1 MVVCAMI
8 SAIDFLRGNLAI
20 YDGHQRHFLDD
31 ARAAE
36 GESAYIDTR
45 QPPSMPIDLTSLRIF
60 VSICEEGSIAG
71 AAEREAFAASAISK
85 RVADIEA
92 EVGTPLL
99 MRRSRGVTPTAAGE
113 VLLKHARKILPDF
126 NRLDAE
132 LREHA
137 SGRLGHVKVL
147 ANHASIAEFLPTE
160 LSAFM
165 RTHQGVRVDLAER
178 TSDEVALGVLRG
190 EADIGICRDFVPL
203 NALQTFPYHSDH
215 FALIVHEHH
224 PLANRQSIEYVDTLE
239 YDQVGVAL
247 YSPIYPLMQRLA
259 AVQGREVRFTL
270 LVSTFDAAFRFV
282 EAGVAVGVF
291 PAEAAD
297 RYQRL
302 YHLSIVKLTDAW
314 THRRMVL
321 CVRDASALSPAAALL
336 LEHLRRQAT
345 DA

>member
-1 MVVCAMI
+1 
-8 SAIDFLRGNLAI
+8 
-20 YDGHQRHFLDD
+20 
-31 ARAAE
+31 
-36 GESAYIDTR
+36 
-45 QPPSMPIDLTSLRIF
+45 MPIDLTSLRVF
-60 VSICEEGSIAG
+60 VSVCEEGSIAG

-113 VLLKHARKILPDF
+113 VLLRHARKILPDCD
-126 NRLDAE
+126 RLDAE

-137 SGRLGHVKVL
+137 SGTLGHVKVL

-160 LSAFM
+160 LAAFM
-165 RTHQGVRVDLAER
+165 RSHQGVRVDLAER

-190 EADIGICRDFVPL
+190 EAEIGICRDFVPL
-203 NALQTFPYHSDH
+203 KALRTFPYHSDH
-215 FALIVHEHH
+215 FALIVPQHH
-224 PLANRQSIEYVDTLE
+224 TLANRQSVEFVETLA

-247 YSPIYPLMQRLA
+247 NSPIYPLMQRLA

-291 PAEAAD
+291 PAEAAE
-297 RYQRL
+297 RYERF
-302 YHLSIVKLTDAW
+302 YHLRIVKLTDAW
-314 THRRMVL
+314 ALRRMVL
-321 CVRDASALSPAAALL
+321 CVREAPALSPAAALL
-336 LEHLRRQAT
+336 LDYLRRQAT
-345 DA
+345 DS